1 MDILAV
7 DSNNRIY
14 NIEIQRSDRGADAKR
29 ARYNS
34 SLIDANMT
42 EAGDKYDALTETYVI
57 FITEN
62 DVLKAGLTNLSCC
75 TASSRKPVNHSVM
88 KLILFI

>member
-14 NIEIQRSDRGADAKR
+14 NIEIQRSDLGADAKR

-34 SLIDANMT
+34 SLIDANIT
-42 EAGDKYDALTETYVI
+42 EAGDKYDALIETYII

-62 DVLKAGLTNLSCC
+62 DFFNLGL
-75 TASSRKPVNHSVM
+75 PIYHIVPY
-88 KLILFI
+88 